1 MLLSI
6 NKAAEAVGV
15 GHSTLRRKIEAGE
28 LEVLREG
35 AKQVV
40 RLADAQALFPKAS
53 SSGHPTGQ
61 ARVIALANQKGGVGK
76 TSTCANLAAALAQ
89 TGAEVLVI
97 DCDPQGNLTQALG
110 ANPDQLKATLYTVLV
125 EGKPIEGAII
135 SSPPAVQ
142 GLPNLKLVGADLE
155 LADADMR
162 LAGAVGRETLLQEA
176 LEPILGRFAYIL
188 LDCPP
193 ALGVLTINALAAA
206 TEVIIPVD
214 MGIFSLK
221 GVARLQETIQS
232 VRRKINPGLTR
243 VRALR
248 SKMDSTNLSGEVA
261 AELERAFGTD
271 LLKTKIRTSVRV
283 REAQAAAQP
292 ITVWS
297 PSERVAQDYT
307 ALAKEIIDGS

>member
-1 MLLSI
+1 MAGVSHSSI
-6 NKAAEAVGV
+6 
-15 GHSTLRRKIEAGE
+15 RRRIEAGE
-28 LEVLREG
+28 LESIREG
-35 AKQVV
+35 SRQVV
-40 RLADAQALFPKAS
+40 RLADVQALYPKALLA
-53 SSGHPTGQ
+53 PPPGQ
-61 ARVIALANQKGGVGK
+61 ARVIAFANQKGGVGK

-89 TGAEVLVI
+89 QGHEVLVI

-110 ANPDQLKATLYTVLV
+110 ANPDALKATLYTVLV

-135 SSPPAVQ
+135 SSPPAVA

-176 LEPILGRFAYIL
+176 LESVLGNFEYIL

-232 VRRKINPGLTR
+232 VRRKINPGLAR

-248 SKMDSTNLSGEVA
+248 SKMDATNLSGEVA
-261 AELERAFGTD
+261 AELERAFGPD

-297 PSERVAQDYT
+297 PTERVAQDYI
-307 ALAKEIIDGS
+307 ALAKEIVDGS

>member
-1 MLLSI
+1 MLIPI
-6 NKAAEAVGV
+6 NKAAELSGIS
-15 GHSTLRRKIEAGE
+15 HSTIRRRIEAGE
-28 LEVLREG
+28 LEAFTERG
-35 AKQVV
+35 RQVV
-40 RLADAQALFPKAS
+40 RLSDVQNLYADTKPIANV
-53 SSGHPTGQ
+53 GC
-61 ARVIALANQKGGVGK
+61 RVIAFANQKGGVGK
-76 TSTCANLAAALAQ
+76 TSTAANLAAALAQ
-89 TGAEVLVI
+89 RGSEVLVI

-110 ANPDQLKATLYTVLV
+110 ANPDVLKATLYTVLV
-125 EGKPIEGAII
+125 EGKSIEDAII
-135 SSPPAVQ
+135 SSPPAVS

-176 LEPILGRFAYIL
+176 LEPVRPRFDFIL

-232 VRRKINPGLTR
+232 VRRKINPDLKR

-248 SKMDSTNLSGEVA
+248 SKMDSTNISGEVA
-261 AELERAFGTD
+261 AELERAFGPD
-271 LLKTKIRTSVRV
+271 LLKTCIRTSVRV
-283 REAQAAAQP
+283 REAQAASKP

-297 PSERVAQDYT
+297 PGERVAKDYI
-307 ALAKEIIDGS
+307 ALAEEVCDGS